1 MYTLIKVYLKL
12 KKKYKRKIKY
22 FEMESPYT
30 LSETQNKG
38 TDLSVQAKILFW
50 L

>member
-30 LSETQNKG
+30 LSEKG
-38 TDLSVQAKILFW
+38 YR
-50 L
+50 